1 MRCGFIEAHRGRW
14 PVRLQCETLD
24 VSPAAYYAWRRRGR
38 GGGRPQRAE
47 PLLAE
52 VQKIHREKKETY
64 GSPRMHAELVSRGHR
79 CCENTVAKLM
89 KKQGIHAKTRRKF
102 RVTTDS
108 KHGLPVAPNRLEQW
122 FETKR
127 ANQVWLGDITYVW
140 TDEGWLYLSAVEDLH
155 TRKIV
160 GWSMAERLTSRLTV
174 DALTMAIERQLPATG
189 LLTHTDRGSQYASD
203 HYQRLLAEH
212 GMECSM
218 SRRGNCY
225 DNAPMESFFATL
237 KKELVYH
244 ERYATREAARQSLFE
259 YIEVFYNRER
269 RHSALGYRTPTEFE
283 QAA

>member
-1 MRCGFIEAHRGRW
+1 
-14 PVRLQCETLD
+14 
-24 VSPAAYYAWRRRGR
+24 
-38 GGGRPQRAE
+38 
-47 PLLAE
+47 
-52 VQKIHREKKETY
+52 
-64 GSPRMHAELVSRGHR
+64 
-79 CCENTVAKLM
+79 
-89 KKQGIHAKTRRKF
+89 
-102 RVTTDS
+102 
-108 KHGLPVAPNRLEQW
+108 
-122 FETKR
+122 
-127 ANQVWLGDITYVW
+127 VWLGDITYVW

-174 DALTMAIERQLPATG
+174 DALTMAVERQLPAAG
-189 LLTHTDRGSQYASD
+189 LLTHTDRGSQYASE

-212 GMECSM
+212 GLVCSM

-237 KKELVYH
+237 KKELVH
-244 ERYATREAARQSLFE
+244 HARYATREAARQSLFE